1 MDGGST
7 SAVITYLYRI
17 LESIDQPDMIHRIL
31 HFLLASPSAQ
41 ESKVRV
47 PSKKARMSLSR
58 RKSLDLL
65 ASFAEAAAKPSPSLF
80 NLVDL
85 IMMSI
90 RSKNRQTVVATLR
103 LVTVIIRRHHS
114 FAGSLIKTIQPP
126 ETAGPRRTIGALNVE
141 MQQILAMATSIVDD
155 PSLDHSYENYLKD
168 VSMILES
175 RLFIVP
181 PPRVDV
187 IDGPAD
193 TPLLVRQDDAVL
205 RELLTLLESFFRN
218 STLTNL
224 ALTDAISSL
233 ASSNIVSLDG
243 WLLIEPRLYEYKSLI
258 YTDGRLLPSDD
269 IADTCNT
276 TPVTDPTKTLGFAY
290 EEPSWSPED
299 VASVPAVLR
308 KLIYQIERWH
318 DDVPDF
324 DILIRARLD
333 LLHSK
338 DEGRRDLPEADVQ
351 KVDPTS
357 NPSSDRRRE
366 LSIRLGS
373 ETGSPRGRQPQKSDR
388 ADASPSPAAI
398 PSFSRS
404 RFGSPLQSQS
414 TRTPSR
420 ARPDSRSAVA
430 EELRRRLA
438 MPFKLNHSPVLESEP
453 GEEDSENLNSDVE
466 QNTNANSGEP
476 REEVTLG
483 HVLTNTVIL
492 YEFILELSAFV
503 QVRGSLFGEAGFL

>member
-41 ESKVRV
+41 ESKVRP

-103 LVTVIIRRHHS
+103 LITVIIRRHHS
-114 FAGSLIKTIQPP
+114 FAGSLIKTTQSP
-126 ETAGPRRTIGALNVE
+126 ETTGAPRTVGALSVE
-141 MQQILAMATSIVDD
+141 MQQMLGMATSIVDD
-155 PSLDHSYENYLKD
+155 PSLNQSYENYLKD
-168 VSMILES
+168 ASAILES
-175 RLFIVP
+175 RLFIAP
-181 PPRVDV
+181 PPGVDV
-187 IDGPAD
+187 LDGPTD

-233 ASSNIVSLDG
+233 ASSNLVSLDG

-258 YTDGRLLPSDD
+258 YSDGRLLPSAESGKTVPE
-269 IADTCNT
+269 I
-276 TPVTDPTKTLGFAY
+276 DPAKALEFAN
-290 EEPSWSPED
+290 EEPSWAPED
-299 VASVPAVLR
+299 VAAVPAVLR

-318 DDVPDF
+318 EDVPDF
-324 DILIRARLD
+324 DILVRARLD
-333 LLHSK
+333 LLHSE
-338 DEGRRDLPEADVQ
+338 DEGRRDLSQADVD
-351 KVDPTS
+351 KVEPTS
-357 NPSSDRRRE
+357 NPSSDRRQE
-366 LSIRLGS
+366 PSIRLGS
-373 ETGSPRGRQPQKSDR
+373 ETDSPRGRQPRQSDR
-388 ADASPSPAAI
+388 TDASPSPAAL
-398 PSFSRS
+398 STFNRS
-404 RFGSPLQSQS
+404 RFSSPLQKPP
-414 TRTPSR
+414 TRAPSAQPR
-420 ARPDSRSAVA
+420 SDSRSAVA
-430 EELRRRLA
+430 DELRRRLA
-438 MPFKLNHSPVLESEP
+438 MPFKLDHTPNVDLEP
-453 GEEDSENLNSDVE
+453 GNEDSVISDEVE

-503 QVRGSLFGEAGFL
+503 QVRGSLFREAGFL